1 MKGNEMSDR
10 KNEVEALREF
20 MKEYS
25 EASVYVAVDDLRQ
38 NCKMFVGLGHA
49 RQGLLR
55 LLVAYGAVQYG
66 SAFGGE
72 LVWVQKEVKEMY
84 DPYVYRIAPGYELPD
99 LTEVTPPRFAN
110 GTWLVSKSDGEL
122 YEVIDRKEK
131 PHARRTDDWW
141 AMRSSMSGRITWEYS
156 GFASSY
162 QELPPKPNEAKLAEQ
177 GYKLTGKVADCRAI
191 SNGHLYVNWNP
202 DRFYVLDG
210 EMARSHRFG
219 GYRWLI
225 EKIEAQQPFY
235 KSGTWLISPDG
246 DVVEVVDRSHRPNQC
261 DRLDDWYATRDW
273 TGHIGYQ
280 QKPGYYKEIPAKP
293 DEARLA
299 EQGYKLTMG
308 VADCGKAG
316 HGYSWVEN
324 GNPYTVQGPLVL
336 SNCLGTEGYRWIVT
350 KIATPVVAC
359 DGHCGTRSCGDCK
372 NYEPKTDGYKWV

>member
-1 MKGNEMSDR
+1 MSDR

-25 EASVYVAVDDLRQ
+25 EASVYVAVEDLRQ
-38 NCKMFVGLGHA
+38 NYKMFMGLGHA

-55 LLVAYGAVQYG
+55 LLVAYDAVQY
-66 SAFGGE
+66 ANVYGGE
-72 LVWVQKEVKEMY
+72 VEWVKKRGRELH

-99 LTEVTPPRFAN
+99 LTEVMPPRFAN
-110 GTWLVSKSDGEL
+110 GAYVCYGTGTV
-122 YEVIDRKEK
+122 VQVVDRSRFTGHV
-131 PHARRTDDWW
+131 PQRAADDWF
-141 AMRSSMSGRITWEYS
+141 ATLQSGGDVCWDAGDGIKEVPS
-156 GFASSY
+156 
-162 QELPPKPNEAKLAEQ
+162 KPNEAKLAEQ
-177 GYKLTGKVADCRAI
+177 GYKLTGKVADCRAR

-225 EKIEAQQPFY
+225 EKIVAQQPFY